1 MEKDIF
7 CKIID
12 GEIPCHKLYE
22 DDDVLAFLDIS
33 QVTKGHALVIS
44 KKHYENFLT
53 IPQEEMHK
61 VMDVAQRIGQV
72 AIKYL
77 GAKGVNILSNC
88 YEAAGQTVM
97 HFHVHVI
104 PRYDDNEG
112 FILEMKSNEGELNL
126 PAIAREITEILG
138 VGEHTSITVAMVV
151 LTGVVGA
158 LLAPP
163 LIKLFGSKE
172 DTTIGMALGSASH
185 AIGTSVAFGYSS
197 NAGAIASV
205 SMVTNGFLTVLVAVI
220 VRLITAG

>member
-7 CKIID
+7 CRIIE

-104 PRYDDNEG
+104 PRYENKEG
-112 FILEMKSNEGELNL
+112 FILEIKSNQGDLNL
-126 PAIAREITEILG
+126 PAIAREIQ
-138 VGEHTSITVAMVV
+138 
-151 LTGVVGA
+151 
-158 LLAPP
+158 
-163 LIKLFGSKE
+163 KE
-172 DTTIGMALGSASH
+172 LK
-185 AIGTSVAFGYSS
+185 
-197 NAGAIASV
+197 
-205 SMVTNGFLTVLVAVI
+205 
-220 VRLITAG
+220 